1 MKQRLFSVILSLV
14 LALSLAVPALAAPP
28 VFSDVPAAH
37 WAHNAIQAA
46 EESGIVTGYEDGTF
60 RPGDSVTNA
69 QFTVIITRL
78 LCPEEVEEWRSKS
91 PDHLNWYWPNMF
103 VALRRNY
110 LKGASFEEADSN
122 TLEWDDS
129 GKLPITRYDMAQILY
144 NVMGTAASSDSMH
157 SAQEE
162 ISDWASIPSG
172 YRDAVAAC
180 YDLGLLTG
188 MSDSTFSG
196 AQAMTRAQ
204 ACTVAARL
212 QAQMDNLPPA
222 PAWEEH
228 PPAETAPA
236 EEGDEIPAET
246 APQEAPADDPPA
258 QPLSAGELCAEVIS
272 LVNQERAKEG
282 LAPLG
287 TFDTLTEAA
296 AIRAPE
302 LIQLFS
308 HTRPDGSDCF
318 TALDETGASQGIYT
332 AGENIAAGQS
342 TPEAVMESW
351 MNSTGHRGNIL
362 SPDFTHIGV
371 GYVRSDTGYGCYWVQ
386 LFVGK

>member
-1 MKQRLFSVILSLV
+1 M
-14 LALSLAVPALAAPP
+14 
-28 VFSDVPAAH
+28 
-37 WAHNAIQAA
+37 
-46 EESGIVTGYEDGTF
+46 
-60 RPGDSVTNA
+60 
-69 QFTVIITRL
+69 TV
-78 LCPEEVEEWRSKS
+78 
-91 PDHLNWYWPNMF
+91 
-103 VALRRNY
+103 
-110 LKGASFEEADSN
+110 SN
-122 TLEWDDS
+122 C
-129 GKLPITRYDMAQILY
+129 
-144 NVMGTAASSDSMH
+144 V
-157 SAQEE
+157 
-162 ISDWASIPSG
+162 
-172 YRDAVAAC
+172 
-180 YDLGLLTG
+180 
-188 MSDSTFSG
+188 SG
-196 AQAMTRAQ
+196 AERS
-204 ACTVAARL
+204 
-212 QAQMDNLPPA
+212 
-222 PAWEEH
+222 
-228 PPAETAPA
+228 PAETAPA

-246 APQEAPADDPPA
+246 APQEAPADDSPA

-282 LAPLG
+282 LAPFG